1 MEANKAVPVSDVVAT
16 IAPVAAAYPVATAG
30 KNSYTTYRNAD
41 ETSRQSIEDA
51 SILECRTAKRSFV
64 SGATMA
70 ASVVFLS
77 YALQCQRSFTS
88 LLSAATGWYG
98 LAFKNDLNR
107 YQLAVDPTYT
117 VDDAAQ
123 F

>member
-1 MEANKAVPVSDVVAT
+1 VEQVV
-16 IAPVAAAYPVATAG
+16 
-30 KNSYTTYRNAD
+30 
-41 ETSRQSIEDA
+41 
-51 SILECRTAKRSFV
+51 
-64 SGATMA
+64 A

-77 YALQCQRSFTS
+77 YALQCQDRLTS
-88 LLSAATGWYG
+88 LLSAAAGWYG
-98 LAFKNDLNR
+98 LAFKQDLNR